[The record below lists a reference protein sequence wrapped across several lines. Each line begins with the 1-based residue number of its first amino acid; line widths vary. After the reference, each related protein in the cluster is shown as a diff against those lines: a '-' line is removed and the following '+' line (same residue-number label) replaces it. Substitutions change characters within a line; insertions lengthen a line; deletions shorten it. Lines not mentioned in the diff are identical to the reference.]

1 MKRITVGLFSI
12 AMLSCGTLAPAQT
25 AYVYDAYG
33 APAGMVQTYN
43 GTTVV
48 KDSYGFATQYQTE
61 YRTPYQ
67 DIQQTQQQQQKPYT
81 GYESTYDYQYQSAQ
95 RRGYGNG
102 R

>member
-1 MKRITVGLFSI
+1 MRKLLITSSALVL
-12 AMLSCGTLAPAQT
+12 LSCGTLAPAQT

-33 APAGMVQTYN
+33 APAGVIQTYN

-67 DIQQTQQQQQKPYT
+67 DVQQTQQQQKPYT
-81 GYESTYDYQYQSAQ
+81 GHESTYDYQYQSAQ
-95 RRGYGNG
+95 RRGYGSG